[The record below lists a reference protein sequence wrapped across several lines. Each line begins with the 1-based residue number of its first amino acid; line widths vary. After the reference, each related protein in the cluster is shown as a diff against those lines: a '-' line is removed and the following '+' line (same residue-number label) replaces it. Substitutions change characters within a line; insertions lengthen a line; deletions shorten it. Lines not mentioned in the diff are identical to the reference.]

1 MRHNSSKKQDHIIRL
16 RSSKAS
22 RRLWEFWVSQ
32 KQPLTAL
39 SDKAHREHVMNLLL
53 TYYDAQL
60 ATLGDRQALQ
70 PSTEKYLA

>member
-1 MRHNSSKKQDHIIRL
+1 MGVR
-16 RSSKAS
+16 
-22 RRLWEFWVSQ
+22 VSQ

-39 SDKAHREHVMNLLL
+39 SDKAHCELIMNLLL

-70 PSTEKYLA
+70 PSTERYIA